1 MYVLKLI
8 LGLGAAVLIHLAGT
22 RLFPEFPVVI
32 DVFLVVVALHALSGN
47 SLAALLVGLLVGL
60 LHDTL
65 TSEPYYGLYGFAN
78 TVVGYSTARL
88 AQRLVI
94 QRATGIFT
102 VVSFALV
109 LQQALVAG
117 LAFLLLPDPALP
129 APLLVV
135 VKALSSGAIGMLAY
149 VAAGEWNRAAES
161 RRRGRMNRLGWDRRS

>member
-1 MYVLKLI
+1 VYVLKLI
-8 LGLGAAVLIHLAGT
+8 LGVGAAVLIHLAGA
-22 RLFPEFPVVI
+22 RFFPEFAMVV

-65 TSEPYYGLYGFAN
+65 TNGPYGLFGFAN

-129 APLLVV
+129 DPLWVV
-135 VKALSSGAIGMLAY
+135 VKALSCGAIGMLAY
-149 VAAGEWNRAAES
+149 AVAGEWNRAAES